1 MSGNSLVLAGQKS
14 RFSTPAIG
22 QTVVRMPPS
31 PMVLQTLMQT
41 LANLNAKVDALATRP
56 VQVVEVRPV
65 EVSPVEVRHVEVKQV
80 EVKPKEN
87 APQQKVDRKSLWD
100 IFD

>member
-1 MSGNSLVLAGQKS
+1 MSENSLALAGQSS

-22 QTVVRMPPS
+22 QTVVRVPPS

-41 LANLNAKVDALATRP
+41 LATLNDKVDDLAKRP
-56 VQVVEVRPV
+56 PQVVEVRPV
-65 EVSPVEVRHVEVKQV
+65 EVKPAEAKPV
-80 EVKPKEN
+80 EVKPPAK
-87 APQQKVDRKSLWD
+87 APEQKVDRKTLWS

>member
-1 MSGNSLVLAGQKS
+1 MSGNSLALAGQSS

-56 VQVVEVRPV
+56 PQVIEVRPV
-65 EVSPVEVRHVEVKQV
+65 EVSPDEVKTPA
-80 EVKPKEN
+80 K
-87 APQQKVDRKSLWD
+87 APQQKVDRKSLWS